1 LGAAIEGSAGSG
13 APGSSTASGAA
24 QSPAGA
30 APAGSGDDAFDVC
43 VMGLGYVGLPTAAV
57 LATRGHRVAGV
68 DLRPDVLD
76 TINAGQVHIVE
87 PELDALVRAAVAAG
101 SLRAL
106 PSPPRAKV
114 HLLCVP
120 TPFREGHQP
129 DLRHVEAATRAL
141 VPAVC
146 PGDLVV
152 LESTV
157 PPKTTR
163 ELVAGILG
171 QAGFQAG
178 RDVFVAHAPE
188 RVLPGAVIREV
199 VENARVVGGV
209 TEACTEVAARF
220 YESFVRGEVHRCRAE
235 TAELV
240 KLSEN
245 AYRDVNVAYANE
257 LANVCDRLGLDAWEV
272 IRLANMHPRV
282 GILRPGPGVGGH
294 CIAVDPWFI
303 VAAAPEDTPLVR
315 AARAVNDGRPGRVV
329 ARVAELAERFKR
341 PRIAC
346 LGLTYKPDI
355 DDVRE
360 SPSLHVVRTLHAQLR
375 DAALMVV
382 EPHLRTC
389 PIEGLEL
396 HEPEA
401 ALRNADIVVILVAH
415 RPFQRLPRELFLRPS
430 VIDTVG
436 LLVGR

>member
-1 LGAAIEGSAGSG
+1 
-13 APGSSTASGAA
+13 
-24 QSPAGA
+24 
-30 APAGSGDDAFDVC
+30 
-43 VMGLGYVGLPTAAV
+43 MGLGYVGLPTAAV
-57 LATRGHRVAGV
+57 LATRGRRVAGV
-68 DLRPDVLD
+68 DLRPDVLE

-106 PSPPRAKV
+106 PTPPRAKA
-114 HLLCVP
+114 HLICVP

-141 VPAVC
+141 VPAVR

-163 ELVAGILG
+163 ELVAGILE
-171 QAGFQAG
+171 QAGFVAG
-178 RDVFVAHAPE
+178 RDVYVAHAPE

-272 IRLANMHPRV
+272 IHLANMHPRV
-282 GILRPGPGVGGH
+282 NILRPGPGVGGH

-303 VAAAPEDTPLVR
+303 AAAAPEDTPLIR
-315 AARAVNDGRPGRVV
+315 AARGVNDGRPGRVV

-341 PRIAC
+341 PRVAC

-360 SPSLHVVRTLHAQLR
+360 SPSLGVVRTLHEQLR
-375 DAALMVV
+375 DAELMVV
-382 EPHLRTC
+382 EPHLRQC
-389 PIEGLEL
+389 PIEGLGL

-415 RPFQRLPRELFLRPS
+415 RQFQRLPRELFLRPS